1 MIERTL
7 TNKIKEIAQFL
18 PVILLT
24 GPRQV
29 GKTTLLEEFSQ
40 GQFSYVSL
48 DDISQRELAQKDPAL
63 FIQNHPIPLII
74 DEIQYAPELF
84 TYIKIYVDTHKNQ
97 NGLFFLIG
105 SQKFQLTKRIQET
118 LAGRVAVLDLLGFSY
133 KEIMNIPHTTPFCQQ
148 KNGLK
153 ILVVP

>member
-7 TNKIKEIAQFL
+7 SNKIKEIAQFF
-18 PVILLT
+18 PVVLLT

-29 GKTTLLEEFSQ
+29 GKTTLLEEISH
-40 GQFSYVSL
+40 GQYSYVSL

-63 FIQNHPIPLII
+63 FIQNHTTPLII

-97 NGLFFLIG
+97 NGLFFLTG
-105 SQKFQLTKRIQET
+105 SQKFQLIKGIQES
-118 LAGRVAVLDLLGFSY
+118 LAGRVAVLIYWVFRIKKLSIKPTLL
-133 KEIMNIPHTTPFCQQ
+133 HFCLQ
-148 KNGLK
+148 KNG
-153 ILVVP
+153 